1 MPSIFT
7 NTHRRAERLGDDTML
22 ITEPQWIFKSP
33 ESYNTIHEVP
43 AYQPSHT
50 DIKAPTVDERIK
62 AITDTLIELKKERK
76 ELRKKKHQNI
86 AKANYY
92 ELQLSLI
99 KKEKENG

>member
-1 MPSIFT
+1 MIFET
-7 NTHRRAERLGDDTML
+7 
-22 ITEPQWIFKSP
+22 QWVFKSP
-33 ESYNTIHEVP
+33 ESYNTHNEVP
-43 AYQPSHT
+43 AYQPSCT

-92 ELQLSLI
+92 ELQLNLL